1 MTRNDAPVR
10 AAELIAVVEEMVAE
24 GCGMSHVMLVIG
36 VGGDTS
42 AGRRVFLRWLER
54 HDRLD
59 LRAHFE
65 RERGLIR

>member
-1 MTRNDAPVR
+1 MTRNDAPVH
-10 AAELIAVVEEMVAE
+10 AAELIAVVEEMVGE
-24 GCGMSHVMLVIG
+24 GCDISQVMLVTGI
-36 VGGDTS
+36 GGDTS
-42 AGRRVFLRWLER
+42 AGRRTFLRWLER